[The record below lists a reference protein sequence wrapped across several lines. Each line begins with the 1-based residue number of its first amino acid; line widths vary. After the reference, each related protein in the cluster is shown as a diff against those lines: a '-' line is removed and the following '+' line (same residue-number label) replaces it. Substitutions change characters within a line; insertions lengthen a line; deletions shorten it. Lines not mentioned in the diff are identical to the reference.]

1 MQAIR
6 TKYIG
11 PSNVKG
17 SRIQAKCEAR
27 TIYLSYDSELS
38 EYENHKSAC
47 TALVRAMGWGVDGYA
62 DMLGG
67 VFDNAHYWVFDG
79 KRLQALRGMV
89 NSMRAATWSGA
100 PWAHP
105 EFKAAVAA
113 IGRAYDYHGVE
124 CDAPTTDTEVTA
136 WLARGATRKE

>member
-38 EYENHKSAC
+38 EYENHKGAC
-47 TALVRAMGWGVDGYA
+47 AALVRAMGWEVDGYS
-62 DMLGG
+62 DMVGG
-67 VFDNAHYWVFDG
+67 VFDNAYYWVFDG

-89 NSMRAATWSGA
+89 NSMRAATWTGS
-100 PWAHP
+100 PWGHP
-105 EFKAAVAA
+105 EFKEAVAT
-113 IGRAYDYHGVE
+113 IGRAYDYHGSE
-124 CDAPTTDTEVTA
+124 YNAPTKDAEVAA
-136 WLARGATRKE
+136 WMARGAV

>member
-27 TIYLSYDSELS
+27 TIYLSYDCALS
-38 EYENHKSAC
+38 EDENHKSAC
-47 TALVRAMGWGVDGYA
+47 TALVRAMGWDVDGYS
-62 DMLGG
+62 DMVGG
-67 VFDNAHYWVFDG
+67 VFDNAHYWVFDE

-89 NSMRAATWSGA
+89 NSIRAATWTGS
-100 PWAHP
+100 PWAHA
-105 EFKAAVAA
+105 EFKAAVKT

-124 CDAPTTDTEVTA
+124 FDAPTTDAEVGA
-136 WLARGATRKE
+136 WLARGAV